1 MKRLN
6 WKIKLVITII
16 SAISLVVVILYMVT
30 YLFFSSQLRRNDEK
44 IAQINFR
51 KIWNRLLNWVSGMPT
66 VMTWTCWHGTSGT
79 GNMPMMPAERRSTG
93 K

>member
-51 KIWNRLLNWVSGMPT
+51 QAEEK
-66 VMTWTCWHGTSGT
+66 SGT
-79 GNMPMMPAERRSTG
+79 DY
-93 K
+93 

>member
-1 MKRLN
+1 METAAFRKGWWFPDMKRLN

-51 KIWNRLLNWVSGMPT
+51 Q
-66 VMTWTCWHGTSGT
+66 
-79 GNMPMMPAERRSTG
+79 AEENLEHY
-93 K
+93 